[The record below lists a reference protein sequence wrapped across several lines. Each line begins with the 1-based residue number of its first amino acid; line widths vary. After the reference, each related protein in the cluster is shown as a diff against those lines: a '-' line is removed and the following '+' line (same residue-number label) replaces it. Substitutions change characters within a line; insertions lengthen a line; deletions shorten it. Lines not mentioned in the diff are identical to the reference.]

1 MRSATPVKLHHNV
14 GMWVLFEK
22 KVSAQIKQCYPIAHL
37 AFLSPTQTMPV
48 AMTQADINEVIAAFA
63 QVAPDFRAVGFYVEA
78 PVFISQFQ
86 N

>member
-1 MRSATPVKLHHNV
+1 
-14 GMWVLFEK
+14 
-22 KVSAQIKQCYPIAHL
+22 
-37 AFLSPTQTMPV
+37 MPV

-78 PVFISQFQ
+78 PFFIPQFQ

>member
-1 MRSATPVKLHHNV
+1 MPTASPVKLHHWHV
-14 GMWVLFEK
+14 GSVQKEGIGPDQAVLSHSPFG
-22 KVSAQIKQCYPIAHL
+22 
-37 AFLSPTQTMPV
+37 FLSLTQKMRV